1 MAEAEGIPPTASV
14 ASVGPN
20 LRYVGQFAYGYSGRI
35 AVGNSEI
42 LLMDFITGSGLITA
56 KVQFFYAVDTSQ
68 NPNFAY
74 TIKINGAVVS
84 KYVVNG
90 SSTYTSAN
98 NPVFLVIPPESHIEL
113 IAQNVEDSSTL
124 TQSALITGKV
134 HGAF

>member
-1 MAEAEGIPPTASV
+1 MPETDAIPVSASI
-14 ASVGPN
+14 ASVGKGI
-20 LRYVGQFAYGYSGRI
+20 RYIGQFVYGYSGRI

-42 LLMDFITGSGLITA
+42 LLMDFTTGSGLITA
-56 KVQFFYAVDTSQ
+56 NVQFFYAVDTSQ

-98 NPVFLVIPPESHIEL
+98 NPVLLVIPPQSHLEL

-134 HGAF
+134 HGAV